1 MIRDAAV
8 ALAIKTL
15 TGQRA
20 SKQALLSTHF
30 DTSNYDDDQTVTC
43 LPFVLL
49 LVVGMEYGRLNRIKP
64 SGGEAGFRFSASFV
78 RCAASSG

>member
-30 DTSNYDDDQTVTC
+30 DTATAAMT
-43 LPFVLL
+43 
-49 LVVGMEYGRLNRIKP
+49 KP
-64 SGGEAGFRFSASFV
+64 
-78 RCAASSG
+78 